1 MKLAGI
7 VLIVLG
13 ILALIY
19 QFIPV
24 TETKQD
30 AKLGPI
36 SIQHQETHYY
46 PVTIVGVVLLGGR
59 GGMPGRRRPA
69 LRDDDSADLQPPRH
83 GRHPDG
89 WCHPL

>member
-13 ILALIY
+13 ILACVY

-30 AKLGPI
+30 AKIGPL

-46 PVTIVGVVLLGGR
+46 PVTIAGAVLIVAGAGCLIAGNS
-59 GGMPGRRRPA
+59 RR
-69 LRDDDSADLQPPRH
+69 
-83 GRHPDG
+83 
-89 WCHPL
+89 